1 MQSFVQ
7 SFVQSL
13 RTQSFVQS
21 FVQSF
26 AQSFVQSLRR
36 ASRRASVH
44 RVSCRASRRASVRKA
59 SCRASCR
66 RIANLRLA
74 MVVRARASV
83 RGAVGW
89 CCPETPRPHSQYAT
103 YYFSV
108 ITVRK
113 GTSYSP
119 GRVQAISP
127 KCCPQAG
134 GYTQQQNGLQ
144 AKESSSS
151 SWQRT
156 RSNRRIQEA
165 TPHSRPLGTGHHR
178 QAKGG
183 AQANHQTLPLPPR
196 PSKIHWKYSMKGR
209 QNTKAY
215 RLGEGGA
222 RKTSWQDKPR
232 FFP

>member
-44 RVSCRASRRASVRKA
+44 RASCRASRRASVRKA

-66 RIANLRLA
+66 RVANLRLA

-89 CCPETPRPHSQYAT
+89 CCPETPPVKIFHDTTTVSPRPRCAAVHTSLRLLWQ
-103 YYFSV
+103 S
-108 ITVRK
+108 I
-113 GTSYSP
+113 GTILMERRQLSARFPGSTAWRCRGRFFGRQLYS
-119 GRVQAISP
+119 RVQHA
-127 KCCPQAG
+127 C
-134 GYTQQQNGLQ
+134 L
-144 AKESSSS
+144 
-151 SWQRT
+151 
-156 RSNRRIQEA
+156 
-165 TPHSRPLGTGHHR
+165 SRPLP
-178 QAKGG
+178 QFSSSF
-183 AQANHQTLPLPPR
+183 PLP
-196 PSKIHWKYSMKGR
+196 GL
-209 QNTKAY
+209 KAC
-215 RLGEGGA
+215 G
-222 RKTSWQDKPR
+222 
-232 FFP
+232 FPQAVSCYH